1 MRDGRL
7 VDAELRG
14 DFVLAEVPCLPKLDE
29 ARAHRPVVTFTRNR
43 STTLPFHDIK
53 VEDGSTSVNAESS
66 TDLPRAMKRSEC
78 MGDARHKKSPVAD
91 DEEED
96 VTPQFRAQ
104 ARAIMRANKF
114 ANAAHGNRVGDADYL
129 IDDDVQLAIAVIGT
143 EDGKTQIA
151 NLLGPVRPT
160 TKPRKLI
167 DRSVY
172 VKKIRRALKMTEPIS
187 VSVDPNRRHVVTW
200 IASLPDSEF
209 LIFENAYKAALRKRQ
224 G

>member
-1 MRDGRL
+1 M
-7 VDAELRG
+7 
-14 DFVLAEVPCLPKLDE
+14 
-29 ARAHRPVVTFTRNR
+29 TFTSSRAA
-43 STTLPFHDIK
+43 TLPFHVDK

-66 TDLPRAMKRSEC
+66 TDLPRAVKRSEC
-78 MGDARHKKSPVAD
+78 MGDARHKNSPAVD

-104 ARAIMRANKF
+104 ARAIMRANEIT
-114 ANAAHGNRVGDADYL
+114 NAAHGKRVGDLGYL
-129 IDDDVQLAIAVIGT
+129 IDNDVQLAIAVIGSA
-143 EDGKTQIA
+143 DGKTQIA

-160 TKPRKLI
+160 TKPRKKPI
-167 DRSVY
+167 ESSVY

-187 VSVDPNRRHVVTW
+187 VQVDPDRRHVVSW

-209 LIFENAYKAALRKRQ
+209 IIFENAYKAALRKRQ